1 MTSLQLPLG
10 LTAIFL
16 ACAAR
21 APAAWGE
28 PRPQAGGGGAPAPKG
43 PAVKLPEGFVRF
55 ARVPEGGV
63 QPRVEAFEGAL
74 AVLYFKGDPDHGDLF
89 LARSKDEAR
98 TFEPSLRVNA
108 EPGTVLGQESG
119 HSGSLG
125 VGPDGRAHL
134 LWVAGGEQPRL
145 CYARER
151 AEGGLDPVQDLGS
164 PAGLRPTTA
173 LAIDA
178 SGSVHAFYV
187 ASDSAPAEGEAAG
200 LRVWMRVS
208 ADGSAFSDP
217 VTIDNPRDGVSM
229 GSAIAARID
238 RRGGT
243 AFVLYVTAGRRGGP
257 EVRLLSRVE
266 GGPKFVS
273 KMIEPATR
281 KAEARARPSLSPEW
295 SPKPGSKF
303 SFVFASWDTFG
314 RVFWGSIDP
323 EENVLAGGLPL
334 TPKGDGLTRRSR
346 ATFLASGSEFL
357 LTWLEQPKGE
367 REAPAVVAWQ
377 VWFAEG
383 LLAMDW
389 GRAPE
394 TTASS
399 FPAVFANEPRGFTIL
414 Y

>member
-1 MTSLQLPLG
+1 MTSLRLPLG
-10 LTAIFL
+10 LTAVFL

-21 APAAWGE
+21 ASAACE
-28 PRPQAGGGGAPAPKG
+28 PEPQANGDGLPAVKG

-63 QPRVEAFEGAL
+63 QPLVEASEGTL
-74 AVLYFKGDPDHGDLF
+74 SVLYFKGDEDRGDLF
-89 LARSKDEAR
+89 LTRSKDEAK

-108 EPGTVLGQESG
+108 EAGTVLSQESG

-125 VGPDGRAHL
+125 VGSDGRAHI

-164 PAGLRPTTA
+164 PAGLRRTTA

-178 SGSVHAFYV
+178 NGSVHVFYV
-187 ASDSAPAEGEAAG
+187 ASDSSPADGEAAR

-208 ADGSAFSDP
+208 ADGSGFSDP
-217 VTIDNPRDGVSM
+217 TTIDNPRDGVSE
-229 GSAIAARID
+229 GSALAARID
-238 RRGGT
+238 RRGT
-243 AFVLYVTAGRRGGP
+243 ALVLYATAGRKGAP
-257 EVRLLSRVE
+257 EMRMLSRVE

-273 KMIEPATR
+273 KLIEPATR
-281 KAEARARPSLSPEW
+281 KAEPRARPRLSPEW
-295 SPKPGSKF
+295 SPKAGSKS

-314 RVFWGSIDP
+314 RVFWGGIDP
-323 EENVLAGGLPL
+323 EENVIGGGLPQA
-334 TPKGDGLTRRSR
+334 PKGDGLTRRSR
-346 ATFLASGSEFL
+346 ASFLASGSEFL
-357 LTWLEQPKGE
+357 LAWLEQPKGE
-367 REAPAVVAWQ
+367 HEAPAVVAWQ

-383 LLAMDW
+383 RLALDW

-394 TTASS
+394 TTESS
-399 FPAVFANEPRGFTIL
+399 FPAVFANAPRGFTIL